1 MFRHAATQTWLR
13 KDQTN
18 GSGWEIVD
26 DVDDVDGAS
35 SDDLYAPFVSA
46 LAATAAAKDDDDDSS
61 ETTKGPS
68 SIVAVASF

>member
-1 MFRHAATQTWLR
+1 MR

-26 DVDDVDGAS
+26 DVDGAS
-35 SDDLYAPFVSA
+35 SDDLYSSGDSYVAPFVSA